1 MGTSGVNRES
11 VWNAADNLILQSFG
25 WRTEEIVLS
34 YSSDLDAVEEL
45 AARFADNGDKVQESG
60 KSVRVVATGLLAGGE
75 EYEMNI
81 ELNN

>member
-1 MGTSGVNRES
+1 M
-11 VWNAADNLILQSFG
+11 
-25 WRTEEIVLS
+25 LS